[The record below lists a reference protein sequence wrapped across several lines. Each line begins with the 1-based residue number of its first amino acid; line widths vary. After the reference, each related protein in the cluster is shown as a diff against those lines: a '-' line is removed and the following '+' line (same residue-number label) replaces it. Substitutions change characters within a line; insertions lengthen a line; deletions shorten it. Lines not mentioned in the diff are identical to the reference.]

1 MSILIPIL
9 LISFLIFVHEL
20 GHFTAAKL
28 FKVKV
33 NEFAMFMG
41 PAIAKWKWGETQ
53 YSIRCIPIG
62 GYCAMEGEDG
72 DSDNPRSFHKA
83 DWWKRLIILVAG
95 AFMNF
100 VIGIAIVGA
109 VLLWKPQYVT
119 TQIDVVE
126 PWSTLSCEGGLQAG
140 DTIVNIDGQRISIF
154 EDFSLATA
162 MLPDGS
168 YDITVRRNGEKL
180 KLENVPMNRQ
190 EITDEAGNKQMLYGI
205 SFAAKDTTFWSVPGR
220 VLPTAMNH
228 IKTVLVSLKL
238 LITGKVNLSEM
249 IGPVG
254 IVVAM
259 SEATGDEGMTGAA
272 FMSMLNFA
280 GFLSMNLMVMNLLPV
295 PAADGGR
302 VAALLIT
309 QVIEWITKKKVDPK
323 YEAYIHGAG
332 MVLLLG
338 LTGLLFLKDFIV
350 IFKR

>member
-1 MSILIPIL
+1 MSILIPVL

-72 DSDNPRSFHKA
+72 DSDNPRSFQKA

-100 VIGIAIVGA
+100 VIGIIIVGVVLFSEPKYASAEIEA
-109 VLLWKPQYVT
+109 V
-119 TQIDVVE
+119 DS
-126 PWSTLSCEGGLQAG
+126 WSTLCYEGGLQKG
-140 DTIVNIDGQRISIF
+140 DTILNIDGTRIDIY
-154 EDFSLATA
+154 EDFTLAT
-162 MLPDGS
+162 MKLPDGE
-168 YDITVRRNGEKL
+168 YDITVRRDGEKIKL
-180 KLENVPMNRQ
+180 KNVPMYRQ
-190 EITDEAGNKQMLYGI
+190 EIEDADGNKRMLYGI
-205 SFAAKDTTFWSVPGR
+205 SFAVKDTTFWSVPGR
-220 VLPTAMNH
+220 VLPTALNH

-238 LITGKVNLSEM
+238 LITGQVGLSEM
-249 IGPVG
+249 MGPVG

-259 SEATGDEGMTGAA
+259 SETTGDDGLSVAA
-272 FMSMLNFA
+272 FMNMLRVT
-280 GFLSMNLMVMNLLPV
+280 GFISMNLMVMNLLPI
-295 PAADGGR
+295 PAIDGGR
-302 VAALLIT
+302 VTALLIT
-309 QVIEWITKKKVDPK
+309 QAIEWITKKKLDPK

-332 MVLLLG
+332 MVLLLV
-338 LTGLLFLKDFIV
+338 LTALLFLKDFIV